1 MERPLAVKIVLLGDP
16 NVGKTS
22 IITRYT
28 DSLVS
33 HLYNPTIGID
43 FKAKQQK
50 ISIEGTSSEKDIWL
64 NIWDTAGQEKFRSI
78 TATYFRNTDCCG
90 VVFDLAK
97 PFDEHSVLSSIKIFS
112 EHAGI
117 SNDKFQY
124 LLIGN
129 KSDIPENLK
138 ESAKIKNKQS
148 RVESKTTLAAKETP
162 FYSIDAMEFAD
173 EHSFTYI
180 EVSAFTGKNIDQCFK
195 LMATFGYE
203 YLEQQQNASQGKSE
217 PRLSL
222 NRSSITL
229 EPLQKGCCS

>member
-1 MERPLAVKIVLLGDP
+1 MERVSAVKIVLLGDP

-43 FKAKQQK
+43 FKVKQQK
-50 ISIEGTSSEKDIWL
+50 IFLEETGNEKDIRL

-97 PFDEHSVLSSIKIFS
+97 PFEEHSVLSSIKIFS
-112 EHAGI
+112 EYARI
-117 SNDKFQY
+117 SNGKFQY

-129 KSDIPENLK
+129 KSDILENLR
-138 ESAKIKNKQS
+138 ESAKIKSKQS
-148 RVESKTTLAAKETP
+148 RVEPKRTLNTEEVQY
-162 FYSIDAMEFAD
+162 YSVDARRFAD
-173 EHSFTYI
+173 EHDFTYI
-180 EVSAFTGKNIDQCFK
+180 EVSAFTGKNIDECFK

-203 YLEQQQNASQGKSE
+203 YIQQQESAYQDKSE

-222 NRSSITL
+222 SHGSVAS
-229 EPLQKGCCS
+229 EPLQRGCCS